1 MPHPGRADLD
11 ALVAAL
17 VDAGVDFIV
26 VGGAAAVL
34 HGAPT
39 STVDLDIVHRRS
51 EENVARLLGVLARV
65 DARFR
70 DPLGRMIRV
79 DADALL
85 GAGQLQLSTE
95 LGPLD
100 ALCILHDGRGYEAL
114 LDHTETLHDG
124 HREIRILDLE
134 TLIEVKASAG
144 RAKDRIVVPILVALL
159 KSRTRE

>member
-51 EENVARLLGVLARV
+51 EENVARLLGVNRC
-65 DARFR
+65 R
-70 DPLGRMIRV
+70 DRSRRPI
-79 DADALL
+79 
-85 GAGQLQLSTE
+85 QLE
-95 LGPLD
+95 RNIGN
-100 ALCILHDGRGYEAL
+100 
-114 LDHTETLHDG
+114 
-124 HREIRILDLE
+124 
-134 TLIEVKASAG
+134 
-144 RAKDRIVVPILVALL
+144 
-159 KSRTRE
+159 